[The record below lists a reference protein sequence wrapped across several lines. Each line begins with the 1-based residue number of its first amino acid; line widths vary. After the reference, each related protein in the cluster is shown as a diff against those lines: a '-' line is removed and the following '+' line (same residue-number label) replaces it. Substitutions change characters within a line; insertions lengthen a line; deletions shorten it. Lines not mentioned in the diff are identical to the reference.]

1 MFTFIYCMKHDG
13 AIITGRHKYMPE
25 GYVIRHANNCES
37 CDWYTMGVIDDNFN
51 IVERLR
57 INYERYCGGFTF
69 GHYVNTLTDEVG
81 NPLENERLDTWLIE
95 THANA
100 KKKEFMEKPT
110 LTVKPILV
118 NGDTGEEIPFYD
130 ETGTPVF
137 YTVRDI
143 LRKHLKNE
151 DIYIYVDDTTPEWWF
166 TIAGASAEA
175 NAAEANAVEANAANY
190 IAIIEQIYEV
200 NTLNYNHWPLSY
212 IKFEII

>member
-1 MFTFIYCMKHDG
+1 MYTFIYCMKHDDG
-13 AIITGRHKYMPE
+13 AIITGRHNYMPD

-37 CDWYTMGVIDDNFN
+37 CDWYTMGVIDDKFN

-57 INYERYCGGFTF
+57 VNYERYFGGFTF

-81 NPLENERLDTWLIE
+81 NPLENERLDTWIIE
-95 THANA
+95 RHANA

-118 NGDTGEEIPFYD
+118 NDATGEEIPFFD

-151 DIYIYVDDTTPEWWF
+151 DIYIYVDDTKPEWWF
-166 TIAGASAEA
+166 TIAGTSANEVASA
-175 NAAEANAVEANAANY
+175 VEANY

-200 NTLNYNHWPLSY
+200 NTLRYNHWPLSH
-212 IKFEII
+212 IKFEIIV